1 MYILK
6 KIMTMIGFLIGKT
19 IVNID
24 IIQIKQIKTEM
35 VDEIC
40 VVMMMEIENRD
51 IMTTVLM
58 SIIQIR
64 QI

>member
-1 MYILK
+1 
-6 KIMTMIGFLIGKT
+6 MTMIGFLIGKT